1 MRARPTGRSSNVRAS
16 GRRNTVL
23 KIAATADVHAGGV
36 EDLERLQTLAQNAAR
51 EADVLAI
58 GGDLTNHGHLEELE
72 VLLKALDDCPIP
84 VVTTLGNHDHE
95 SGNAHELSLLLA
107 ESRIHLLDRSSIV
120 IDGVGFSGVKGFC
133 GGFDQTMANSFG
145 EDLFKA
151 WVTEGILEAE
161 ALKNELRGLETKRRV
176 AVLHYAPIRA
186 TIESEPPEIHAF
198 LGTSRLGSALD
209 EGGATVAFHGHAHK
223 GPFEGKT
230 PGGVPV
236 YNVSVPVLE
245 HERFEHS
252 YRIVE
257 V

>member
-1 MRARPTGRSSNVRAS
+1 M
-16 GRRNTVL
+16 

-36 EDLERLQTLAQNAAR
+36 EDIERLRNLARDAAR
-51 EADVLAI
+51 DADVLAI

-72 VLLKALDDCPIP
+72 VLLQALDGCPIP
-84 VVTTLGNHDHE
+84 IVATLGNHDHQ
-95 SGNAHELSLLLA
+95 SGNADELSRLLA
-107 ESRIHLLDRSSIV
+107 ESSIHLLDRSSV
-120 IDGVGFSGVKGFC
+120 FLDGVGFSGVKGFC
-133 GGFDQTMANSFG
+133 GGFGETIANSFG

-161 ALKNELRGLETKRRV
+161 ALKNELRELETERRV

-186 TIESEPPEIHAF
+186 TVEGEPPEIHAF
-198 LGTSRLGSALD
+198 LGTSRLGAALD
-209 EGGATVAFHGHAHK
+209 EGGATVAFHGHAHR
-223 GPFEGKT
+223 GRFEGKT

-245 HERFEHS
+245 QERFEQP
-252 YRIVE
+252 YYIVE